1 MDSNSVSNFQY
12 DSEFCVQQ
20 IPYLFNHFLNHQP
33 VEYSF
38 FYSLLNETYHIKC
51 EEINNIPYNLK
62 NNSFQYDN
70 VYSFDYEQPDNKRV
84 YRFTCRNLSS
94 TFNFQFLNKFIYGME
109 FTQIKQQKSFP
120 TKDQVIL
127 ESNLKKILT
136 YYSTLDQ
143 TYEKNYFSDLMFIE
157 DYQNYYT
164 CLSKSSNSDE
174 NKKNS
179 EKKSSRCM
187 WNENSVRLLLSF
199 LIEHKKKV
207 AKIAK
212 TRQHG
217 GNKIK
222 TKLWNDAVA
231 MLSKNGYKYTAKQC
245 SIKWK
250 NIKSDYNDDSNQN
263 GNNVR
268 YKLEVEEILNRNT

>member
-127 ESNLKKILT
+127 ES
-136 YYSTLDQ
+136 
-143 TYEKNYFSDLMFIE
+143 
-157 DYQNYYT
+157 
-164 CLSKSSNSDE
+164 LSKSSNSDE